1 LVDKKLVSE
10 ELELAKSKKF
20 EGEYKIFAS
29 DIDEEVLMLAKNNAK
44 EAGVD
49 DIIKFSSK
57 KFEDYLDKNLV

>member
-29 DIDEEVLMLAKNNAK
+29 DIDSEVLEIAKNNAK
-44 EAGVD
+44 DA
-49 DIIKFSSK
+49 
-57 KFEDYLDKNLV
+57 